1 MREHIVFTLFLL
13 SAWTGATQN
22 VPAGWKIVKG
32 AKGSC
37 QVAVPPD
44 LTPYGYGTGPA
55 VVHDATSGRTVGHSQ
70 AGQKFKPFTESQLNI
85 LDISRDKVFESSAK
99 RLFYRDRTS
108 RNSDQPNAYSVMTP
122 GHGGTCSSHVV

>member
-13 SAWTGATQN
+13 SAWTGAAQN
-22 VPAGWKIVKG
+22 VPAGWKIVKD

-44 LTPYGYGTGPA
+44 WTLYGDGTGAA
-55 VVHDATSGRTVGHSQ
+55 VFHDATTGIAVVTSQ

-85 LDISRDKVFESSAK
+85 LDISRDKVFENSAK
-99 RLFYRDRTS
+99 RLFYQDRTS
-108 RNSDQPNAYSVMTP
+108 RNSDQPSAYSVMTA
-122 GHGGTCSSHVV
+122 GHGGTC